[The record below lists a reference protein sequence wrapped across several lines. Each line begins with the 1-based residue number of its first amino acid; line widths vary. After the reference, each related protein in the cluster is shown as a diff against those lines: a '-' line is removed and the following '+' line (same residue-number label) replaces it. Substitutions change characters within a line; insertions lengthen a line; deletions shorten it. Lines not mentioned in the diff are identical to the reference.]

1 MVIVMELQVF
11 MFLLIGLG
19 SSKLVVRVFIC
30 LQSFN
35 RFWNGLSF
43 AVCVFMTCDPLSIHK
58 SRPFACRLLL
68 RSEYPVLIDI
78 HILSTFLHF
87 YVPVD
92 NVKDDICDISFLFH

>member
-30 LQSFN
+30 VQSFD
-35 RFWNGLSF
+35 RSWNGLSLLC
-43 AVCVFMTCDPLSIHK
+43 VCIHRSCDFLSIHK

-68 RSEYPVLIDI
+68 RSEYPV
-78 HILSTFLHF
+78 
-87 YVPVD
+87 
-92 NVKDDICDISFLFH
+92 